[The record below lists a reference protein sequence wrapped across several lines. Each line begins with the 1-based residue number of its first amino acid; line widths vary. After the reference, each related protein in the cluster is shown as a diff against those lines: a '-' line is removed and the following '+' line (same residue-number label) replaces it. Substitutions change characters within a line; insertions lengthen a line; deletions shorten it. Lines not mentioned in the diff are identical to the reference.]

1 LPQSF
6 LYVPSDLRYKNN
18 VIRTLVALIAVV
30 AVLLPCLP
38 LTALAQTTEA
48 DVYVAQGVI
57 DFDDKRYDEAM
68 ANFRKAVEIEPDH
81 VEALYYMGV
90 VNMAQRRP
98 EEAVKFLERARLK
111 APTDTS
117 VAYQLGLAYF
127 AQQQYDRALPLLE
140 EVFRTNPTQDSL
152 GYYVGFMRYR
162 NKDYR
167 GAVQAFRAG
176 RSSDPEIQQLSRF
189 YTGLALA
196 VLGLPAQASAEVE
209 QAMSLAPS
217 SALTGPAERLRD
229 TLVAA
234 RQQERRLSA
243 EVRFGVFYDDNVAVV
258 PNPAGSSKEPLVGI
272 LRQAEK
278 ASFGELAGLR
288 ADYIFFRDEKIDA
301 TIGYSFFTTY
311 NNDLTAFNVMD
322 HLANIGATYKTSLWA
337 MPAQAG
343 VNYTYDALF
352 LDQSL
357 FVQRHTGSLIGA
369 VAEDDINLTQLFF
382 RIQNKNFESGSPKP
396 EDRDA
401 NNFMVGALHL
411 WRFEQDRHLIK
422 LGFQQD
428 WEDADGRHYS
438 YQGQRIQ
445 AGAMYTL
452 PWWALRVKWDF
463 DVHFRQ
469 YKNTNLFLPTTRPA
483 QLSRR
488 DQEVNNVFRLE
499 LPLPH
504 SLTLSGEYLVTHNRS
519 NLQVFDYTRNVVSL
533 ILSWNY

>member
-1 LPQSF
+1 MF
-6 LYVPSDLRYKNN
+6 LYVTRELRYNDP
-18 VIRTLVALIAVV
+18 VIRTVVALLAVV

-38 LTALAQTTEA
+38 LQALAQTTEA
-48 DVYVAQGVI
+48 DVYVAQGVL
-57 DFDDKRYDEAM
+57 DFDEKRYDDAM
-68 ANFRKAVEIEPDH
+68 ANFRKALEIEADH
-81 VEALYYMGV
+81 VEALYYSGV
-90 VNMAQRRP
+90 VHMAQRRP
-98 EEAVKFLERARLK
+98 EEAVKFLERARAK
-111 APTDTS
+111 APADAS

-140 EVFRTNPTQDSL
+140 EVFRANPTQDSL

-167 GAVQAFRAG
+167 GAVSAFRAG

-243 EVRFGVFYDDNVAVV
+243 EVRFGVFYDDNVAVI
-258 PNPAGSSKEPLVGI
+258 PNPTGTSKEPLVAA
-272 LRQAEK
+272 LRRTG
-278 ASFGELAGLR
+278 SSSSGELAGLR
-288 ADYIFFRDEKIDA
+288 ADYVWYRDERFDA
-301 TIGYSFFTTY
+301 TIGYSFFMTY
-311 NNDLTAFNVMD
+311 NNDLPSFNVMD
-322 HLANIGATYKTSLWA
+322 HLGTLGLVYKTALGT
-337 MPAQAG
+337 MPAQIGTSYAF
-343 VNYTYDALF
+343 DALF
-352 LDQSL
+352 LSDEP
-357 FVQRHTGSLIGA
+357 FVQRHTVSVIGA
-369 VAEDDINLTQLFF
+369 VAEDDVNLTQVFF
-382 RIQNKNFESGSPKP
+382 RFQDKDFESGFPQP
-396 EDRDA
+396 EDRDGR
-401 NNFMVGALHL
+401 NYMVGILHL
-411 WRFEQDRHLIK
+411 FRFQQDKHLIK

-428 WEDADGRHYS
+428 WEYTDGDNYT

-452 PWWALRVKWDF
+452 PWWSLRAKWDF

-469 YKNTNLFLPTTRPA
+469 YTHKNLFLPTTKPNNK
-483 QLSRR
+483 SRR
-488 DQEVNNVFRLE
+488 DQEVNNVVRLE

-504 SLTLSGEYLVTHNRS
+504 SLTLSGEYQLTHNRS
-519 NLQVFDYTRNVVSL
+519 NLQVFDYSRSVLSL
-533 ILSWNY
+533 ILSWTY

>member
-1 LPQSF
+1 M
-6 LYVPSDLRYKNN
+6 RYKNH

-38 LTALAQTTEA
+38 LTVLAQTTEA

-98 EEAVKFLERARLK
+98 EEAVRFLERARLK

-243 EVRFGVFYDDNVAVV
+243 EVRFGVFYDDNVAVI
-258 PNPAGSSKEPLVGI
+258 PNPTGTSKEPLVGA
-272 LRQAEK
+272 LRRAG
-278 ASFGELAGLR
+278 SSSSGELAGLR
-288 ADYIFFRDEKIDA
+288 ADYVFYRDERIDA
-301 TIGYSFFTTY
+301 SIGYSFFATY
-311 NNDLTAFNVMD
+311 NNELPSFNVMD
-322 HLANIGATYKTSLWA
+322 HLGNLGATYKTSLWS
-337 MPAQAG
+337 MPAQAA

-352 LDQSL
+352 LDQKI

-369 VAEDDINLTQLFF
+369 VAEDDINLTQVFF
-382 RIQNKNFESGSPKP
+382 RIQDKDFDAGSPKP

-401 NNFMVGALHL
+401 KNYMVGALHL
-411 WRFEQDRHLIK
+411 WRFAQDRHLIK
-422 LGFQQD
+422 IGFQQD
-428 WEDADGRHYS
+428 WEYADGRHYT

-452 PWWALRVKWDF
+452 PWWALRAKWDF

-469 YKNTNLFLPTTRPA
+469 YQNTNLFLPTTRPA
-483 QLSRR
+483 QMSRR
-488 DQEVNNVFRLE
+488 DQEVNNIFRLE

-504 SLTLSGEYLVTHNRS
+504 SLTLSGEYLLTHNRS
-519 NLQVFDYTRNVVSL
+519 NIQVFDYSRSVLSL